1 MIQIFTYK
9 IPFKNSF
16 KTSMGNFDF
25 RDGILVCF
33 THQNH
38 KYYCD
43 IFSNKKYLELDIL
56 PYHKDLSC
64 FGFPFVFTSGRMRS
78 TVVKALLEAGI
89 DSRPII
95 GCNFLN
101 QPVMRKIN
109 HVADG
114 YGYEMAE
121 AIDKRGLMI
130 GNYAE
135 DLRKKLDQVDY
146 ILESVT

>member
-1 MIQIFTYK
+1 
-9 IPFKNSF
+9 
-16 KTSMGNFDF
+16 
-25 RDGILVCF
+25 
-33 THQNH
+33 
-38 KYYCD
+38 
-43 IFSNKKYLELDIL
+43 
-56 PYHKDLSC
+56 
-64 FGFPFVFTSGRMRS
+64 MRS

-95 GCNFLN
+95 GGNFLN

-135 DLRKKLDQVDY
+135 DLREKLDQVDY
-146 ILESVT
+146 ILRSVT